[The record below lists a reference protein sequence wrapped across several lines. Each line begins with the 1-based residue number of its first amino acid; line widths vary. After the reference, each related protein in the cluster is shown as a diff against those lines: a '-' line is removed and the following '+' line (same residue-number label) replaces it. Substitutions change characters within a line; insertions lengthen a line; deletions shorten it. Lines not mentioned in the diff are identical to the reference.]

1 MHTHID
7 THRLSHTRPRVRTR
21 YQCCQIRKVRRETG
35 GETGRDADDDTSSDK
50 LIPVIREI
58 FDRFDEDR
66 SGSIEL
72 AEMLQTV
79 EAIDASAK
87 PEEATTLFHRADA
100 NGNGV
105 LDFDEFFASITQP
118 PEAGGL
124 DLRALQ
130 RRVRKADVNG
140 TAIGRL
146 GLLVRRRPLIRACCC
161 APVDQHTRVGVLK
174 RRLTTSAVATFL
186 QVFVM
191 YPGLTNKIFE
201 VFLCRDLGPNFTP
214 GSVMHADYSVDCD
227 ETAALRY
234 LGGGALVLLWPIG
247 LPAGLFHAIYQRR
260 EKILAGDETTLRT
273 FSFVLGGYKSTHWYW
288 EVSGSAWLLVAS
300 VGPGL
305 DLLTDPC
312 DR

>member
-1 MHTHID
+1 M
-7 THRLSHTRPRVRTR
+7 RTR
-21 YQCCQIRKVRRETG
+21 YQCCQIRTVRRETG

-105 LDFDEFFASITQP
+105 LDFDEFFAAITQP

-146 GLLVRRRPLIRACCC
+146 GLLVRRVLSDA
-161 APVDQHTRVGVLK
+161 VD
-174 RRLTTSAVATFL
+174 
-186 QVFVM
+186 
-191 YPGLTNKIFE
+191 
-201 VFLCRDLGPNFTP
+201 
-214 GSVMHADYSVDCD
+214 
-227 ETAALRY
+227 
-234 LGGGALVLLWPIG
+234 
-247 LPAGLFHAIYQRR
+247 
-260 EKILAGDETTLRT
+260 
-273 FSFVLGGYKSTHWYW
+273 
-288 EVSGSAWLLVAS
+288 
-300 VGPGL
+300 
-305 DLLTDPC
+305 
-312 DR
+312 